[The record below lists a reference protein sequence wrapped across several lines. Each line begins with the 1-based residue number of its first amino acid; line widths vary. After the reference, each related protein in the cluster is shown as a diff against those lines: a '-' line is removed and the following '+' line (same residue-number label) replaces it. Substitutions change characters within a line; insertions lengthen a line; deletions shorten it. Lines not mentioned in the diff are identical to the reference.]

1 MDMMHVLVNRIE
13 ISIAA
18 YSYYYACP
26 DSSRRFGVVA
36 YAR

>member
-18 YSYYYACP
+18 YSYYACP